1 MSVFDLFGLPDVHE
15 LADRVL
21 AGDVSTLRTAAST
34 GRTAGERLGAQADTL
49 ARERAEIGL
58 GWTGDAAVLADAKL
72 RSTEDSVRKQAR
84 QLMSGAD
91 DLDDAGDALNR
102 AQREA
107 RRLDGLARALE
118 GRLDAAL
125 DLIRSVPLVG
135 DFQAEA
141 LGLFSDFVAPLRP
154 DGVALSLA
162 MREVLDRYE
171 AALATAGQR
180 LASEPG
186 IVRPDAGPVDVG
198 GDASGRQAALYR
210 GVYGTDPVSDLDR
223 MMAEALD
230 VRSGDPR
237 GIDVSAHVTLM
248 RIEPV
253 PGAGV
258 IHGSAFIADRAVFGG
273 PESPFDRD
281 GTPGFSL
288 HGGDGRSFD
297 PKARPHDSRV
307 SFFVDYERGIVVV
320 RQNPS
325 HADDGTSAV
334 GDPTVGAEQ
343 DRDGR
348 VRLRTGATNPLAPS
362 FSDDVGFTVREDVI
376 IDPRGGTDGSASVNG
391 RVGAYPSWEFY
402 QRHQDGPTNMLLQR
416 PQGGWGPDLAGP
428 LANLPRDTAPVGQD
442 PTELERWNQRYHPDQ
457 VPSERE
463 REVERRVGITPI
475 GDPWYDNPLPRTPY
489 PQGGPDD
496 GLTLPHAIQVD

>member
-1 MSVFDLFGLPDVHE
+1 MNVFDLFGLPDVHE

-21 AGDVSTLRTAAST
+21 SGDVSTIRTTAST
-34 GRTAGERLGAQADTL
+34 ARDAGERLGAQADTI
-49 ARERAEIGL
+49 ARERTEIGL
-58 GWTGDAAVLADAKL
+58 GWTGDVAVLADAKL

-84 QLMSGAD
+84 QLTSGAD
-91 DLDDAGDALNR
+91 DLDCAGDALDW

-107 RRLDGLARALE
+107 QRLDGLARVLE

-125 DLIRSVPLVG
+125 DLIHSVPLVG

-154 DGVALSLA
+154 DSVALSLA

-171 AALATAGQR
+171 GTLTTVGQR

-198 GDASGRQAALYR
+198 GDASSRQAALYR
-210 GVYGTDPVSDLDR
+210 GVYGTDPVSELDR

-230 VRSGDPR
+230 VRSGDPG
-237 GIDVSAHVTLM
+237 GIDVPARVIVM
-248 RIEPV
+248 QIERV

-258 IHGSAFIADRAVFGG
+258 VHGSAFITDRAVFGG

-281 GTPGFSL
+281 STPGFSF
-288 HGGDGRSFD
+288 HSGDGRSFD

-307 SFFVDYERGIVVV
+307 SFFVDYERGVVVV

-325 HADDGTSAV
+325 HPDDGTSAV

-348 VRLRTGATNPLAPS
+348 VRLRTGATNPLAPN
-362 FSDDVGFTVREDVI
+362 FSDDVGFTVREDVV
-376 IDPRGGTDGSASVNG
+376 IDPRGGADGSASVNG

-402 QRHQDGPTNMLLQR
+402 QRHQDGSTDTLLQR
-416 PQGGWGPDLAGP
+416 PQGDRGPDLAGP
-428 LANLPRDTAPVGQD
+428 LANLPLDTAPVGQD

-475 GDPWYDNPLPRTPY
+475 GDPWYNNPLPRTSY
-489 PQGGPDD
+489 PQSGPEGD
-496 GLTLPHAIQVD
+496 LILPRATQVD